1 MPSPTEAYL
10 EDLRRQ
16 LRGNPL
22 LARRVLE
29 EVTDH
34 LAEATAAARRSGMSQ
49 QDAEQDAIHRFGAPG
64 ALVSEL
70 DRFGLPL
77 KLLVLGASVA
87 TVGVGLWLLWVI
99 AFILP
104 VRDPAHIP
112 MWRAVAFAFFSY
124 SLLCGSYLVVGP
136 RNPVLRWA
144 VTAASL
150 TAIAVGLGAVVDMI
164 RMGMAGGHFEGYIV
178 LMGLILAGH
187 GLSAVV
193 YTLLAQRIHR
203 QVRARA

>member
-1 MPSPTEAYL
+1 
-10 EDLRRQ
+10 
-16 LRGNPL
+16 
-22 LARRVLE
+22 
-29 EVTDH
+29 
-34 LAEATAAARRSGMSQ
+34 MSQ

-87 TVGVGLWLLWVI
+87 TVAVGLWLLWVI

-104 VRDPAHIP
+104 ARDPEHIP
-112 MWRAVAFAFFSY
+112 MWRAVAFAFFGY
-124 SLLCGSYLVVGP
+124 SLLCWSYLVVGP
-136 RNPVLRWA
+136 RNWVLRWT

-150 TAIAVGLGAVVDMI
+150 TAIAVGLYGVIDMI
-164 RMGMAGGHFEGYIV
+164 RLGMAGGHFEGYIV
-178 LMGLILAGH
+178 LMGLVLSGH
-187 GLSAVV
+187 GLSAMV
-193 YTLLAQRIHR
+193 YTLIAQRIHR